1 MQPIAGSA
9 SAESQQQGAANIA
22 SENWDTPGGPANNRS
37 IPDPISAE
45 AAAQYA
51 LVASADAASDEGL
64 PVGLNTW
71 LRNEPGYRISLRV
84 EEFGAEQDALEMV
97 LETAQHIA
105 WWKSLSYF
113 IAVQGGRGYGP
124 EQRIET
130 KDRLHRVAQILFL
143 PDLTR
148 YGVFEVW
155 KGGFLGW
162 GAFMG
167 SLPIN
172 SYANRNRSIIFRVEE
187 D

>member
-1 MQPIAGSA
+1 MQSRAGSA
-9 SAESQQQGAANIA
+9 SAKSQQQGAATIA
-22 SENWDTPGGPANNRS
+22 SENWDTPGGPAGNRS

-51 LVASADAASDEGL
+51 LLADADAASDEGL
-64 PVGLNTW
+64 PPGLNTW

-84 EEFGAEQDALEMV
+84 EEFGAEHDALEMV
-97 LETAQHIA
+97 LETAEHIT

-143 PDLTR
+143 PPLR
-148 YGVFEVW
+148 HIRSMEGRLP
-155 KGGFLGW
+155 GLGLIR
-162 GAFMG
+162 GL
-167 SLPIN
+167 S
-172 SYANRNRSIIFRVEE
+172 SR
-187 D
+187 